1 MKHYELMYIL
11 PVKAGSEEDS
21 ALVDKVRAML
31 QNEGATITS
40 ETNLGKK
47 KLAYP
52 IKSLRHG
59 SYILVEFDL
68 PAEKLNRLN
77 NWFRLSTE
85 ILRSQIISK
94 PLKSPEQLAREK
106 AFQEKLMKLQDKEN
120 TDKEPAPKTLEK
132 TGTKESKDAASVQ
145 FDDLD
150 KKIEE
155 ILEQEIV
162 K

>member
-1 MKHYELMYIL
+1 L
-11 PVKAGSEEDS
+11 PVNAGNEEDT
-21 ALVDKVRAML
+21 ALEDKVRAML
-31 QNEGATITS
+31 KDEGAVITT

-52 IKSLRHG
+52 VKGLRHG

-68 PAEKLNRLN
+68 PAEKLDRINS
-77 NWFRLSTE
+77 WFRMSTE
-85 ILRSQIISK
+85 ILRSQIITK
-94 PLKSPEQLAREK
+94 PVKSPEQLAREK
-106 AFQEKLMKLQDKEN
+106 AFQEKLMRLQAKEAA
-120 TDKEPAPKTLEK
+120 DKEPAKEDTNTAEIKTP
-132 TGTKESKDAASVQ
+132 TTSGPVQ